1 MKRKAEHLASSLADA
16 IRVPVSEI
24 EIPQIDQIELLFF
37 AYRDFTADPDRIL
50 ERLGMGRAHHR
61 ALYFINRRP
70 GMTVAELI
78 SILSITK
85 QSLARVLRE
94 LLGAGYI
101 CQITGDHDRR
111 QRHLYPT
118 QSGRKLILELSAPQS
133 RRIEAALREGGIAEP
148 ELIARF
154 MRAMIGPSKG
164 GGSFEVNYG
173 SGETTS

>member
-1 MKRKAEHLASSLADA
+1 MKRFSMRPAPPIDA

-24 EIPQIDQIELLFF
+24 DIPQIDQIELMFF

-50 ERLGMGRAHHR
+50 ERLKMGRAHHR

-94 LLGAGYI
+94 LLDAGYI
-101 CQITGDHDRR
+101 CQITGDQDRR

-133 RRIEAALREGGIAEP
+133 RRIATALLEGGISDP
-148 ELIARF
+148 GVIARF
-154 MRAMIGPSKG
+154 MKAMIGPSKG
-164 GGSFEVNYG
+164 SGNLEAKYG
-173 SGETTS
+173 AG